1 MSAFE
6 RTVQFV
12 LSKFCGS
19 VGRAGGSLL
28 EGVCMKL
35 QQQQGRGPQGGALS
49 DLTDD
54 LSFKWTKSGPP
65 LRAPPFSRKPP
76 PVIP

>member
-12 LSKFCGS
+12 LSKFGGS
-19 VGRAGGSLL
+19 VGGGGQPPGGCMYEAAATAGEGS
-28 EGVCMKL
+28 
-35 QQQQGRGPQGGALS
+35 QGGALS

-65 LRAPPFSRKPP
+65 LRAPLFSRKPP